1 MVIAELQVLR
11 AIAVCMVLVQH
22 MPLNVVGLDTG
33 VGHFLVQYW
42 DGGSGVDLF
51 FCISGF
57 VIARGLLPRLQA
69 CRSLSAY
76 AAQTLTFFVHRFW
89 RLQPSALLWIVIPI
103 TIGLVFNRSGAFH
116 GVRANLA
123 AALSAVFAVYNFR
136 FARLFGFG
144 DGGIIFPYWS
154 LSLEEQFYFLLP
166 LVTYLCGRRLE
177 AAMAG
182 ILSYQ
187 FFMPHGM
194 VYVTTRPGAIAL
206 GVLLAIWSA
215 EPGAGSMAPML
226 SRVPGFVRTILLW
239 TAVFVLGIL
248 KSKSISPLIP
258 APYGVVALVSGF
270 LVYVGSLDS
279 GYLMAPG
286 AVRSVLDW
294 IGTRSFAIYLTHV
307 PVYAFVLEL
316 YARVRPQ
323 GSFASVA
330 GKLIF
335 VAVALL
341 GIAVLSDWNYRTIE
355 VPLRRYGK
363 AIAFRSTG
371 KGVRLEIGSR
381 RSLSRL

>member
-1 MVIAELQVLR
+1 
-11 AIAVCMVLVQH
+11 
-22 MPLNVVGLDTG
+22 
-33 VGHFLVQYW
+33 
-42 DGGSGVDLF
+42 
-51 FCISGF
+51 
-57 VIARGLLPRLQA
+57 
-69 CRSLSAY
+69 
-76 AAQTLTFFVHRFW
+76 
-89 RLQPSALLWIVIPI
+89 
-103 TIGLVFNRSGAFH
+103 
-116 GVRANLA
+116 
-123 AALSAVFAVYNFR
+123 
-136 FARLFGFG
+136 
-144 DGGIIFPYWS
+144 
-154 LSLEEQFYFLLP
+154 
-166 LVTYLCGRRLE
+166 
-177 AAMAG
+177 MAG

-194 VYVTTRPGAIAL
+194 MYVATRPGAIAL

-215 EPGAGSMAPML
+215 EPGAGSMAPTL

-258 APYGVVALVSGF
+258 APYGVVALVSGS